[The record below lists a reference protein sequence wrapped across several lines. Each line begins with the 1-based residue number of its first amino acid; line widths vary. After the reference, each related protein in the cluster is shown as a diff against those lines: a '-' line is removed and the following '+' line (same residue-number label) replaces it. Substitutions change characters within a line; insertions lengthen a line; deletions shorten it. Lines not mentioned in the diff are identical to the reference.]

1 MTLIKVAITGM
12 GIVSSIGTG
21 LDAVLKALKEGKSGI
36 KFAQDFAQKQM
47 RSQVAGLVDLDLKD
61 VIDRRVFRFM
71 GEAAGYAYVAMQE
84 AIKNAGMFEDIYG
97 EEHMFGLMVNARD
110 NISLVD
116 AIKDK
121 GHGFYNFWIEKGYMK
136 SSDLSGFFA
145 LIEK

>member
-1 MTLIKVAITGM
+1 MTLKKVAITGM

-36 KFAQDFAQKQM
+36 KFAQEFAQKQM

-84 AIKNAGMFEDIYG
+84 AIKNAGLEQSDVSN
-97 EEHMFGLMVNARD
+97 ERTGLFVGSGGGD
-110 NISLVD
+110 TC
-116 AIKDK
+116 AIVEAADTLR
-121 GHGFYNFWIEKGYMK
+121 EKG
-136 SSDLSGFFA
+136 
-145 LIEK
+145 